1 MPPTFINEIKIT
13 DNRIPSNSSNES
25 RLKTRKVRQ
34 QNKKSAHLELVVSVR
49 LTRLLWSK
57 WTTHL
62 CHLFGEPT
70 FCAKIP
76 WKGHQK
82 RSQRTESMRRVH
94 TQVFPGEM
102 FCAFRRRVFQIHLRH
117 LTAPTVSAMCSVCRC
132 VCVCECEQVRLRV
145 YLGAYLYPCVAC
157 WFCRVVLCTS
167 SASYTPLTFNNVKAS
182 AAIGIHSRGIAI
194 AIVIVNSTL
203 TLAAV
208 VNKFAFLSILMATT
222 CTHTHTHTLNSPH
235 THTWHGVRGVGASPT
250 HT

>member
-132 VCVCECEQVRLRV
+132 VCVCVSVSRCGCGCIWARICIRV
-145 YLGAYLYPCVAC
+145 LHVDFAEL
-157 WFCRVVLCTS
+157 FCALPPPH
-167 SASYTPLTFNNVKAS
+167 TPLSHSTTLKLQLPLAF
-182 AAIGIHSRGIAI
+182 IH
-194 AIVIVNSTL
+194 V
-203 TLAAV
+203 
-208 VNKFAFLSILMATT
+208 
-222 CTHTHTHTLNSPH
+222 
-235 THTWHGVRGVGASPT
+235 ASPSP
-250 HT
+250 